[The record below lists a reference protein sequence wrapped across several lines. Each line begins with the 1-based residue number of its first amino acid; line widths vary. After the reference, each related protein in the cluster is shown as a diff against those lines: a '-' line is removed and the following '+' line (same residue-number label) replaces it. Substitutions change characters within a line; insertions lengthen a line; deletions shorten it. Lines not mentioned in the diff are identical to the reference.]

1 MGFTICF
8 SLFRLYFPIINLN
21 WCQINIK
28 MFLFEDNSKKKHVQN
43 EVFTAE
49 ILLIDIIAI
58 ETIFGE
64 KQTKKLIIIN

>member
-1 MGFTICF
+1 
-8 SLFRLYFPIINLN
+8 
-21 WCQINIK
+21 

-43 EVFTAE
+43 EVPTAE